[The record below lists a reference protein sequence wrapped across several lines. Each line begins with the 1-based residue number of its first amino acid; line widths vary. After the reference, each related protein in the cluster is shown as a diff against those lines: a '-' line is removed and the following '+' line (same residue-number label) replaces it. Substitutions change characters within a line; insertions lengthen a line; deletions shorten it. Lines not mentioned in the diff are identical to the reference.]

1 MITRGEFVTL
11 QTQVDYLWRSIRELT
26 QRVDGTLVGKGIH
39 ELLVEKDFQLLC
51 DFLGVEVIDA
61 AAKRAVVKKRKR

>member
-1 MITRGEFVTL
+1 MITREEFVTL

-26 QRVDGTLVGKGIH
+26 QRVDETLTSKGIH

-51 DFLGVEVIDA
+51 DFLGVEAIDT